1 MELADTKIIVTG
13 AASGMGAYFTRQLV
27 QAGARVAAGDIDP
40 EGLEKLE
47 AETRTLPGVLHTR
60 SLDVTREEETAAFV
74 DWAFVAMDG
83 LNGLVNNAGI
93 VRDGLLVKK
102 DRDSGEIVKMSRE
115 DWQAVIDVN
124 LTGATWM
131 VRDAVARM
139 AAAEVGAG
147 VIVNMSS
154 LSRHGNRGQSNY
166 VAAKAALAANTA
178 TWAREFARF
187 GIRVGALAPGLIE
200 TPMTRNM
207 HQKARDALVA
217 AVPVGRIGTPHD
229 VWLGVKFIIENDY
242 FTGRCIDIDG
252 GLNMV

>member
-1 MELADTKIIVTG
+1 MELAEMKIVVTG
-13 AASGMGAYFTRQLV
+13 AASGMGAYFARQLLR
-27 QAGARVAAGDIDP
+27 AGARVAAGDVDP
-40 EGLEKLE
+40 EGLEKLAAE
-47 AETRTLPGVLHTR
+47 AATLPGTLHTR
-60 SLDVTREEETAAFV
+60 DLDVRCEAESIGFV
-74 DWAFVAMDG
+74 DWAAAAMAG
-83 LNGLVNNAGI
+83 LNGLINNAGI
-93 VRDGLLVKK
+93 IRDGLLVKK
-102 DRDSGEIVKMSRE
+102 DRDSGRIAKLSRA

-131 VRDAVARM
+131 VREVVAWM
-139 AAAEVGAG
+139 AGAGAPG

-154 LSRHGNRGQSNY
+154 LSRHGNRGQSSY
-166 VAAKAALAANTA
+166 VAAKAALAANTT

-200 TPMTRNM
+200 TPMTRDM

-217 AVPVGRIGTPHD
+217 AVPLGRIGAPHD

>member
-1 MELADTKIIVTG
+1 MELAEMKIVVTG
-13 AASGMGAYFTRQLV
+13 AASGMGAYFAHQLLR
-27 QAGARVAAGDIDP
+27 AGARVAAGDVDR
-40 EGLEKLE
+40 EGLEKLA
-47 AETRTLPGVLHTR
+47 AETAALPGTLHTR
-60 SLDVTREEETAAFV
+60 ALDVRCEAESAEFV
-74 DWAFVAMDG
+74 DWAAAAMAG
-83 LNGLVNNAGI
+83 LNGLINNAGI
-93 VRDGLLVKK
+93 IRDGLLVKK
-102 DRDSGEIVKMSRE
+102 DRDSGQIAKLSRA

-131 VRDAVARM
+131 VREVVAWMAGADAP
-139 AAAEVGAG
+139 G

-154 LSRHGNRGQSNY
+154 LSRHGNRGQSSY
-166 VAAKAALAANTA
+166 VAAKAALAANTT

-200 TPMTRNM
+200 TPMTRDM

-217 AVPVGRIGTPHD
+217 AVPLGRIGAPHD